1 MRLTKRSIFLCL
13 LCSLFVGCSTP
24 KFVVKS
30 DPLTADV
37 FLLVGP
43 LKEKK
48 PIGKTPLEMPIEEVA
63 KTLGTDTKVDF
74 YTVLI
79 EKPGFE
85 TQQFNIPANGFMTRI
100 TALDVKMRQ
109 GEDQVEMNL
118 AKEILDYMF
127 LAQKFAI
134 SGQFERA
141 QIELDKVIAKFPKF
155 DRALSMRASI
165 YFAQKNYQESLKW
178 YDEALKVN
186 PDLEEAVKF
195 SAKVRLQLGLPPSA
209 MAPAGGDRQPATPPT
224 GKVQ

>member
-1 MRLTKRSIFLCL
+1 MHLITDKLIFLA
-13 LCSLFVGCSTP
+13 SFLFIFGCSSP

-37 FLLVGP
+37 FLIAGDT
-43 LKEKK
+43 KEKK
-48 PIGKTPLEMPIEEVA
+48 PLGKTPIEMSIEDVM
-63 KTLGTDTKVDF
+63 KNLGAESKGEFYKV
-74 YTVLI
+74 VV
-79 EKPGFE
+79 EKDGFE
-85 TQQFNIPANGFMTRI
+85 TQEFNIPSNGFMTRI
-100 TALDVKMRQ
+100 TALDVKMKQ
-109 GEDQVEMNL
+109 GKAQVEMSL

-134 SGQFERA
+134 TGQFERA

-178 YDEALKVN
+178 YDAALKVN

-195 SAKVRLQLGLPPSA
+195 SAKVRQQLGMPASA
-209 MAPAGGDRQPATPPT
+209 MAPASTERQPATQP
-224 GKVQ
+224 GSRQ